1 MLRERSAI
9 ALLLFPLIA
18 WVIADGSWLYEISIT
33 GILVLA
39 AYEYGSLFNTGGY
52 RPALPLL
59 IVGVIA
65 IVITRVNFGF
75 EFDHLLLAGI
85 GLIVM
90 TWHVIDFE
98 RGAPKSGTDFALTL
112 SGILYVG
119 WIGAFFITI
128 RRMPDGLWWFLLSLM
143 SIWIA
148 DSAAL
153 LFGRRFGRH
162 KLAPRVSPKKT
173 WEGYLA
179 GIGMGILSGAGL
191 ALLWGIG
198 AGPLA
203 GLNAKS
209 GTIIGCV
216 VGTIAPI
223 GDLGVSM
230 FKRQFGEKDTGAL
243 LPGHG
248 GALDRID
255 TWLWS
260 AVIGYFLA
268 TILTNTG

>member
-1 MLRERSAI
+1 MDGASA
-9 ALLLFPLIA
+9 A
-18 WVIADGSWLYEISIT
+18 IS
-33 GILVLA
+33 
-39 AYEYGSLFNTGGY
+39 
-52 RPALPLL
+52 LPL
-59 IVGVIA
+59 
-65 IVITRVNFGF
+65 
-75 EFDHLLLAGI
+75 EF
-85 GLIVM
+85 
-90 TWHVIDFE
+90 
-98 RGAPKSGTDFALTL
+98 
-112 SGILYVG
+112 
-119 WIGAFFITI
+119 
-128 RRMPDGLWWFLLSLM
+128 
-143 SIWIA
+143 
-148 DSAAL
+148 
-153 LFGRRFGRH
+153 
-162 KLAPRVSPKKT
+162 SPKKT

-268 TILTNTG
+268 TIFNEHRMNYKLEGVSA